1 MKWCLIIFSQMTLF
15 IDFQSSD
22 WHKIPLNAIFNITL
36 KRLDHEWIPIDHDR
50 FLPSLPTYCNIGKG
64 IVYLMNATLL
74 STFVNKLFS
83 ILHKHLNHY
92 CLWFSVVHTYGRC
105 NLTRPSY
112 GPWKRGKMRLWEDNI
127 KTFARERESL
137 WE

>member
-1 MKWCLIIFSQMTLF
+1 MKRCLIIFSQMTLF

-36 KRLDHEWIPIDHDR
+36 KKLDHELIPIDHDR

-74 STFVNKLFS
+74 STIVNKLFS

-92 CLWFSVVHTYGRC
+92 CLSFIFCGLVLFI
-105 NLTRPSY
+105 LTPSY
-112 GPWKRGKMRLWEDNI
+112 GQWKYFHFQGEKCVC
-127 KTFARERESL
+127 ERII
-137 WE
+137 